1 MASLQELQRID
12 RELFSELTE
21 SPINPAFL
29 HMSTPLIGK
38 YDPMFYL
45 QINGDALWQLR
56 QLSGNPDKVF
66 EALQYSLP
74 QIGYKLSSS
83 SLARVGIAVNSRV
96 GYIVKK
102 IRNISNGNERRAMQS
117 RFWCSVAIHPEEISQ
132 GPEEVIKE
140 LQEREE
146 QLISENHKLNQEMEG
161 TILLHCISLTIV

>member
-45 QINGDALWQLR
+45 QINGEALWQMR
-56 QLSGNPDKVF
+56 KLSGNPDKVF
-66 EALQYSLP
+66 EALQYNLL

-102 IRNISNGNERRAMQS
+102 IRSISGGNERRAHSPAQKNDIVFFFFNS
-117 RFWCSVAIHPEEISQ
+117 LLDSGS
-132 GPEEVIKE
+132 
-140 LQEREE
+140 E
-146 QLISENHKLNQEMEG
+146 QFQPVEKRHA
-161 TILLHCISLTIV
+161 TVRYLHT

>member
-38 YDPMFYL
+38 YNPMFYL
-45 QINGDALWQLR
+45 QINGEALWQMR
-56 QLSGNPDKVF
+56 KLSGNPDKVF
-66 EALQYSLP
+66 EALQYNLP

-102 IRNISNGNERRAMQS
+102 IRNISGGNERRAVRS
-117 RFWCSVAIHPEEISQ
+117 RFFGLKFFSLSETQPEVYFFTYYEYYTLNATGTGVARLKQS
-132 GPEEVIKE
+132 
-140 LQEREE
+140 
-146 QLISENHKLNQEMEG
+146 S
-161 TILLHCISLTIV
+161 